1 MDQQRIGVVRPP
13 GELKPE
19 VGFWHETDQLDASGG
34 CQLLT
39 PKRPDFD
46 AGKITQHLFVAVR
59 IAGALASASALLL
72 PGAAGPR
79 RLRRSRPLAGLP
91 TGWAALRSP
100 MLLQTGYRQRAPH
113 RRLAAARIPQ

>member
-46 AGKITQHLFVAVR
+46 AGKITQHLFC
-59 IAGALASASALLL
+59 
-72 PGAAGPR
+72 R
-79 RLRRSRPLAGLP
+79 RPNCRGTRFRERPLA
-91 TGWAALRSP
+91 T
-100 MLLQTGYRQRAPH
+100 
-113 RRLAAARIPQ
+113 RRGGPEAAAPLKAAGRASYGLGCTPFTYAPSNRLPATSTR

>member
-59 IAGALASASALLL
+59 IAGALASASALLATRRGGPEAAAPL
-72 PGAAGPR
+72 KAAGRASYGLGCTPFTYAPSN
-79 RLRRSRPLAGLP
+79 RLPATSTR
-91 TGWAALRSP
+91 
-100 MLLQTGYRQRAPH
+100 
-113 RRLAAARIPQ
+113 